1 MVGLMELLIIIGLLI
16 IPAIVLKIVDAVAKM
31 QDFDGLEYLD
41 DDE

>member
-1 MVGLMELLIIIGLLI
+1 MELLIIIGLLI

-41 DDE
+41 DNE

>member
-1 MVGLMELLIIIGLLI
+1 MELIIIIGLLI
-16 IPAIVLKIVDAVAKM
+16 IPAIALKIVDAIAKM

>member
-1 MVGLMELLIIIGLLI
+1 MELLIIIGLII
-16 IPAIVLKIVDAVAKM
+16 IPAIVLKTIDAMAKM

>member
-1 MVGLMELLIIIGLLI
+1 MELLIIIGLLV
-16 IPAIVLKIVDAVAKM
+16 IPAIVFKIIDSVAKM

>member
-1 MVGLMELLIIIGLLI
+1 MELLIIIGLLI
-16 IPAIVLKIVDAVAKM
+16 IPAIVFKIIDAMAKM

>member
-1 MVGLMELLIIIGLLI
+1 MELLIIIGLLI
-16 IPAIVLKIVDAVAKM
+16 IPAIVLKIVDSVAKM